1 MPDIDF
7 EGTQQT
13 TPPQEGN
20 AGNNPNV
27 KENNN
32 PATQEET
39 THLNGGGTEDITGK
53 NNENNQNNQGGEN
66 NNEEQ
71 NQAPHDIEEGT
82 EVEYEGV
89 VYKIDNK
96 GDLVNDKGEVFKEAK
111 DVKKWL
117 EDNGVTDE
125 ADNSEI
131 SIDSIKESFG
141 VDITDANGN
150 PVDFTND
157 AAGIKAYV
165 DAVFDLKANE
175 IQQGAINKLYSD
187 NPLLKQFVDYVT
199 IKGTPKGF
207 GDIPDRSKI
216 ELDKDND
223 AQLEAVIRMAAQE
236 FGNKSLNENYIK
248 YLKSTGS
255 LYDEARAQLEALV
268 AKDNQTR
275 KDIEERAAAARAQ
288 EEADVQAYFNNVE
301 TAIKERRIGNYL
313 LPETIV
319 KEVNGQKITYKLD
332 DFYAYVSKGTEVD
345 ANGNRMT
352 GYSRDLNKLTDKELL
367 ERELLDA
374 WLLWTG
380 GSYKDLVDMAIKEE
394 GVRRL
399 VAKSKETRTQRHI
412 KINKPAQS
420 GDKTKLVFE

>member
-7 EGTQQT
+7 EGTQQI

-20 AGNNPNV
+20 AGNNPNI

-32 PATQEET
+32 PAAQEET

-71 NQAPHDIEEGT
+71 NQTPHDIEEGT

-89 VYKIDNK
+89 VYKIDSK

-125 ADNSEI
+125 ADNGEI

-141 VDITDANGN
+141 IDITDANGN

-187 NPLLKQFVDYVT
+187 NPLLKQFVDYIT

-255 LYDEARAQLEALV
+255 LYDEAKAQLEALV

-275 KDIEERAAAARAQ
+275 KDIEEKAAAARAQ
-288 EEADVQAYFNNVE
+288 EEADIQAYFNGVE
-301 TAIKERRIGNYL
+301 TAIRERRIGGYL

-352 GYSRDLNKLTDKELL
+352 GYSRDLNKLTDRELL

-412 KINKPAQS
+412 KINKPTQS
-420 GDKTKLVFE
+420 EDKTKLIFE

>member
-1 MPDIDF
+1 MANIDF
-7 EGTQQT
+7 EGNQQT
-13 TPPQEGN
+13 TPNPEGTVDN
-20 AGNNPNV
+20 KPNPN
-27 KENNN
+27 ENNN
-32 PATQEET
+32 PANQEET
-39 THLNGGGTEDITGK
+39 TNLGGGGVDDITGK
-53 NNENNQNNQGGEN
+53 NNEQSNNDDKNTNTEEENQI
-66 NNEEQ
+66 
-71 NQAPHDIEEGT
+71 PHDIEEGT
-82 EVEYEGV
+82 EVEFDGA

-96 GDLVNDKGEVFKEAK
+96 GNLVDDKGTVFKEAK

-117 EDNGVTDE
+117 EDNGAV
-125 ADNSEI
+125 DNTESNEI

-141 VDITDANGN
+141 VDVTDEQGN
-150 PVDFTND
+150 PVEFTND
-157 AAGIKAYV
+157 SAGIKAYV
-165 DAVFDLKANE
+165 DAVFNMKANE

-199 IKGTPKGF
+199 VKGTPRGF
-207 GDIPDRSKI
+207 GDIPDRSVI
-216 ELDKDND
+216 QLDKDND

-255 LYDEARAQLEALV
+255 LYDEAKAQLEALV
-268 AKDNQTR
+268 AKDAQVR
-275 KDIEERAAAARAQ
+275 KDIEAQAAAARAQ
-288 EEADVQAYFNNVE
+288 EEADIENYWKGVD
-301 TAIKERRIGNYL
+301 TAIKERRIGGYL

-332 DFYAYVSKGTEVD
+332 DFYTYVSKGTEVD

-399 VAKSKETRTQRHI
+399 VAKSKENRTQRHI

>member
-39 THLNGGGTEDITGK
+39 THLSGGGTEDITGK
-53 NNENNQNNQGGEN
+53 NNENNANNQGGEN

-71 NQAPHDIEEGT
+71 NQIPHDIEEGT
-82 EVEYEGV
+82 EVEYDGT
-89 VYKIDNK
+89 VYKINNK

-111 DVKKWL
+111 DVKQWL

-125 ADNSEI
+125 ADNSDI
-131 SIDSIKESFG
+131 SIDSVKESFG
-141 VDITDANGN
+141 VDITDENGKSIE
-150 PVDFTND
+150 FTND
-157 AAGIKAYV
+157 ANGIKAYV
-165 DAVFDLKANE
+165 DAVFELKSNE
-175 IQQGAINKLYSD
+175 IQQGAINKLYND

-207 GDIPDRSKI
+207 GEIPDRSVI
-216 ELDKDND
+216 ELDKDNE

-255 LYDEARAQLEALV
+255 LYDEAKAQLEALV
-268 AKDNQTR
+268 AKDVQTR
-275 KDIEERAAAARAQ
+275 KNIEAQAAAARQQ
-288 EEADVQAYFNNVE
+288 EEADIQEYWTNVDK
-301 TAIKERRIGNYL
+301 AIKERRIGGYL

-345 ANGNRMT
+345 ANGNKMT

-394 GVRRL
+394 GVHRL
-399 VAKSKETRTQRHI
+399 VAKSKENRTQRHI